1 MDPVGSAQ
9 TQHKT
14 PRAAK
19 RLHCGLLHIGTPPA
33 FAAAMTKLDHVA
45 HIALATALLA
55 GSGCSLVNRV
65 APGMAPTSSSGAAA
79 SKPTAGPAAAN
90 SAVSSSDS
98 NAATSTP
105 PSATAGLAAFEQKFA
120 ALLKDEARY
129 SAATAQGKPT
139 VCQAQ
144 AGRLVA
150 TLWAV
155 ETNSRGVELTC
166 FPLKPSDASNTGY
179 WSGIRDV
186 QDHGALG
193 TVIDDIKVEADGYAI
208 TVQHGGVFAVQP
220 GPRVTVAFFPLVGKA
235 EGSHGDVF
243 AGFDTAVDRSKAIV
257 DVLTSDVASAKTV
270 SLDTERTDILA
281 KAEAAIKARGAAYL
295 AKEAAALAKV
305 NFPKAART
313 DAALVKLVH
322 DYLQTQQAKTG
333 IDPAL
338 VKKIIVTSSDWSIRK
353 NEYGLILGKTA
364 DVTVGFARENKSC
377 AFSTLVVQRDYA
389 GGGTY
394 SAQSYLNG
402 FQSGFEKILCERIK

>member
-1 MDPVGSAQ
+1 MINASS
-9 TQHKT
+9 
-14 PRAAK
+14 RI
-19 RLHCGLLHIGTPPA
+19 LHVSNIA
-33 FAAAMTKLDHVA
+33 VA
-45 HIALATALLA
+45 TVLLA
-55 GSGCSLVNRV
+55 GAGCSMVKRV
-65 APGMAPTSSSGAAA
+65 PGLSSSGPSA
-79 SKPTAGPAAAN
+79 KPTTASAPASSGPAATATPA
-90 SAVSSSDS
+90 STTS
-98 NAATSTP
+98 NTTSTP
-105 PSATAGLAAFEQKFA
+105 APPSAAAGIAAFEQQFA
-120 ALLKDEARY
+120 ALLKEEARF
-129 SAATAQGKPT
+129 SAATAQGEPT

-144 AGRLVA
+144 AGRLVP

-155 ETNSRGVELTC
+155 ETNNRGLELTC
-166 FPLKPSDASNTGY
+166 FPLKPSDASNTGS
-179 WSGIRDV
+179 WRGIRDV

-220 GPRVTVAFFPLVGKA
+220 GPRVTVAFFPFVGKA
-235 EGSHGDVF
+235 EGSHGEVF
-243 AGFDTAVDRSKAIV
+243 ASFDTVVDRSKAIV
-257 DVLTSDVASAKTV
+257 DVLTSDAASAKTV
-270 SLDTERTDILA
+270 NLDGERADVLA
-281 KAEAAIKARGAAYL
+281 KAEAAVKARGAAYL

-313 DAALVKLVH
+313 DAALVKLVQ

-364 DVTVGFARENKSC
+364 DVTVGFERANKTC

-394 SAQSYLNG
+394 NTKSYLNG